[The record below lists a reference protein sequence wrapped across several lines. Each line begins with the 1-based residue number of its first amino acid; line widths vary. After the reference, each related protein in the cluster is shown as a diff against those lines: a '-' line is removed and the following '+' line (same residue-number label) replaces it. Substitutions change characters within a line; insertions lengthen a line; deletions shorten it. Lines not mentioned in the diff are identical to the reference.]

1 MPKFSLERR
10 IPTCLVNKDLLSAI
24 ERYLNVE
31 MRQKL
36 GEVLGD
42 RITYRIS
49 IEEDIGTETLGGVE
63 EYTPSIFPDG
73 TKLIKIDWEN

>member
-1 MPKFSLERR
+1 MTKFSLERR
-10 IPTCLVNKDLLSAI
+10 IPTCLVNKVLLSAI
-24 ERYLNVE
+24 ERYLTVE

-36 GEVLGD
+36 GDVLGD
-42 RITYRIS
+42 KITYRIS